1 MPDDAPAATPIHQRS
16 PLLVALAGFAASAL
30 LWFVLRAYTGVF
42 DVLNLRVFVGAFTIV
57 PALAPLLLAKEK
69 STSVSLLT
77 SACAVGAI
85 LGGEALAMVVT
96 GRDIPWSTFNL
107 VFLGVAAVLP
117 FTKTLKQ

>member
-1 MPDDAPAATPIHQRS
+1 MPDDAPLATPIYQRS
-16 PLLVALAGFAASAL
+16 PLLVALAGFAATAL

-42 DVLNLRVFVGAFTIV
+42 DVLNVRVFVGAFTLV

-69 STSVSLLT
+69 STNVSLLS

-96 GRDIPWSTFNL
+96 GRDVPWGSFNL
-107 VFLGVAAVLP
+107 GFLAVAAILP
-117 FTKTLKQ
+117 FTKSLRQ